1 MRLYLPAPL
10 RDHLLG
16 AVSRLEISF
25 DVKLSIRR
33 LKRYGWQWGRDW
45 EYLVVGSAFLNVR
58 ASCIGHLDASS
69 TSQLETMLAVLS
81 HHCAQLS
88 PHVILTSFAERKQL
102 AAFSLM
108 VMAQPLLFKLFL
120 IAAYTTAL
128 LVPFTSQFFLPATPV
143 FSWLLFFY
151 SSQFIPKSYRPH
163 IWVSVLPTL
172 ESILYGANI
181 SDLLTRW
188 TNPVLDVMAWVPYG
202 VVHFVAPFVVA
213 AVLFVFSPPGAVKF
227 WAAAFGYMNL
237 VGVMIQIAFPC
248 APPWYELREG
258 LVPANYNMR
267 GSAGGLARID
277 SIFGGHGYENTFSG
291 APVPFGAFPSLHAGC
306 STMEALFLSH
316 FFPKGRVFYWIYV
329 FWLYWS
335 TMYLTHHYL
344 IDLVA
349 GGSLT
354 CAFFYYYLSKM
365 PDELRHPTTHGAS
378 STPYR
383 SGLATAIPLDEESGL
398 PKTFAHYANG
408 SGNGHANGYGGWE
421 DDDEDG
427 FDGASEAGE
436 EAMLMNGGP
445 GAADRGRDSM
455 DVPAQGDLGSNP
467 KSSSPGRYLRN

>member
-45 EYLVVGSAFLNVR
+45 EYLVVGS
-58 ASCIGHLDASS
+58 
-69 TSQLETMLAVLS
+69 
-81 HHCAQLS
+81 
-88 PHVILTSFAERKQL
+88 L

-120 IAAYTTAL
+120 VAAYTTAL

-213 AVLFVFSPPGAVKF
+213 AVLWVFSPPGAVKF

-316 FFPKGRVFYWIYV
+316 FFPKGRVFYWIY
-329 FWLYWS
+329 
-335 TMYLTHHYL
+335 YLTHHYL

-354 CAFFYYYLSKM
+354 CAFFYYFLSKM

-436 EAMLMNGGP
+436 EARLMNGGP

>member
-45 EYLVVGSAFLNVR
+45 EYLVVGS
-58 ASCIGHLDASS
+58 
-69 TSQLETMLAVLS
+69 
-81 HHCAQLS
+81 
-88 PHVILTSFAERKQL
+88 L

-316 FFPKGRVFYWIYV
+316 FFPKGRVFYWIY
-329 FWLYWS
+329 
-335 TMYLTHHYL
+335 YLTHHYL

>member
-33 LKRYGWQWGRDW
+33 LKRYGWQWRRDW
-45 EYLVVGSAFLNVR
+45 EYVVVGS
-58 ASCIGHLDASS
+58 
-69 TSQLETMLAVLS
+69 
-81 HHCAQLS
+81 
-88 PHVILTSFAERKQL
+88 L
-102 AAFSLM
+102 AAFSLI

-120 IAAYTTAL
+120 VVAYTTAL

-188 TNPVLDVMAWVPYG
+188 TNPVLDIMAWVPYG

-213 AVLFVFSPPGAVKF
+213 ALLWVFSPPGAVKF

-316 FFPKGRVFYWIYV
+316 FFPKGRVFYWIY
-329 FWLYWS
+329 
-335 TMYLTHHYL
+335 YLTHHYL

-365 PDELRHPTTHGAS
+365 PDELRHPTTHGAP

-383 SGLATAIPLDEESGL
+383 SGLANAIPLDEESGL

-408 SGNGHANGYGGWE
+408 YANGNGAGNGHANGYGGWE
-421 DDDEDG
+421 DDDEDE

-436 EAMLMNGGP
+436 DARLIRGGA
-445 GAADRGRDSM
+445 GAAERGRDSM

>member
-1 MRLYLPAPL
+1 MRLYLPGPI
-10 RDHLLG
+10 RDPLLG
-16 AVSRLEISF
+16 AISRLEISF
-25 DVKLSIRR
+25 DVQLSLRR
-33 LKRYGWQWGRDW
+33 LKRYGWSWRRDW
-45 EYLVVGSAFLNVR
+45 EYAANLGLALFS
-58 ASCIGHLDASS
+58 
-69 TSQLETMLAVLS
+69 LAVMG
-81 HHCAQLS
+81 H
-88 PHVILTSFAERKQL
+88 PFI
-102 AAFSLM
+102 
-108 VMAQPLLFKLFL
+108 FKLFL
-120 IAAYTTAL
+120 VSAYTLAL

-172 ESILYGANI
+172 ESVLYGANI

-188 TNPVLDVMAWVPYG
+188 TNPLLDVAAWVPYG

-213 AVLFVFSPPGAVKF
+213 AILWVFSPPGAVKF

-237 VGVMIQIAFPC
+237 VGVIIQIVFPC

-258 LVPANYNMR
+258 LVPANYGMR

-277 SIFGGHGYENTFSG
+277 ALFGGHGYDKTFSG

-316 FFPKGRVFYWIYV
+316 FFPKYRVFYWVYA

-354 CAFFYYYLSKM
+354 CIFFFYYLSKM
-365 PDELRHPTTHGAS
+365 PDELRHPTTSGAPARPFRS
-378 STPYR
+378 S
-383 SGLATAIPLDEESGL
+383 SFNGAANAGGIPLDEESGL
-398 PKTFAHYANG
+398 PKAFAHTA
-408 SGNGHANGYGGWE
+408 SGAGHANGYGGWE
-421 DDDEDG
+421 DDEDDGSAEEDERVK
-427 FDGASEAGE
+427 EEQRLYAGQ
-436 EAMLMNGGP
+436 
-445 GAADRGRDSM
+445 GRDSF
-455 DVPAQGDLGSNP
+455 DVPVRGDMGISGG
-467 KSSSPGRYLRN
+467 GRRD